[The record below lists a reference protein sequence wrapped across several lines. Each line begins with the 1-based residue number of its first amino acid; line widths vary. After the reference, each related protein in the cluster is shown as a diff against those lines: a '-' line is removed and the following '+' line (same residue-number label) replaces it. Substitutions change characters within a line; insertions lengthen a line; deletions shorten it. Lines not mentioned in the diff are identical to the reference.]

1 MKLSK
6 KALTLCIA
14 ASMLIGM
21 TGCGDKEEISYQAI
35 KLEDLI
41 NNPGTFILSSKDG
54 MAHPTITNGQT
65 ETLDHWFLTEDQLQ
79 NVYELGPKDQLI
91 FTDITKRP
99 STFVFH
105 KFDELGY
112 TVGCNFDVITETTD
126 EKSPVIITFGT
137 HYNPFSPIGDYL
149 TAYVAEVGSNV
160 KITDINGIK
169 MKTSM
174 LTSSGYLKGL
184 TKDAM
189 YKFSYYRGTHFNTIT
204 IKADSL
210 LLYETE
216 KYSSNSYA
224 EMDSTYFVV
233 NIPDE
238 MPNGYYYL
246 EGYGLFKYSGKSTD
260 INDNDKE
267 ILTDEQEQTTESI
280 NDSIDGAQ

>member
-112 TVGCNFDVITETTD
+112 TVGCI
-126 EKSPVIITFGT
+126 S
-137 HYNPFSPIGDYL
+137 
-149 TAYVAEVGSNV
+149 
-160 KITDINGIK
+160 
-169 MKTSM
+169 
-174 LTSSGYLKGL
+174 
-184 TKDAM
+184 
-189 YKFSYYRGTHFNTIT
+189 
-204 IKADSL
+204 
-210 LLYETE
+210 
-216 KYSSNSYA
+216 
-224 EMDSTYFVV
+224 
-233 NIPDE
+233 
-238 MPNGYYYL
+238 
-246 EGYGLFKYSGKSTD
+246 
-260 INDNDKE
+260 
-267 ILTDEQEQTTESI
+267 
-280 NDSIDGAQ
+280 